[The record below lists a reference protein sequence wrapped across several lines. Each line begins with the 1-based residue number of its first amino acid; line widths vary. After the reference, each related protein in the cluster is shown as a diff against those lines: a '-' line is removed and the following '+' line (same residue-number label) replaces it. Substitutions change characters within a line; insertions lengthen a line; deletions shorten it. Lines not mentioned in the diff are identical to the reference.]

1 MDPNSPQ
8 WPPDLPLIVR
18 FLIVVR
24 GIVSDLSRRSDGTV
38 NRCLL
43 DLFDPKTPASAEPK
57 DGVSSTDTTIEES
70 RHRKLWFRLFTPSSS
85 SSSAP
90 LRLPLIVYFHGGG
103 FFNSEPNSF
112 AFDALCRQLSKKV
125 PAVVVSVSYRRT
137 PEHRCPSPYEDGL
150 DTLKFLDDN
159 AAILP
164 PAADL
169 GRCFVA
175 GDSAGGNIAHHVVV
189 KSCKYKFSRL
199 KIKGLVGIQPFYG
212 GIDRTESEK
221 ALYRAPILNLDR
233 TDWMW
238 KAFLPVGSD
247 RDHEAS
253 NVSGPNKIDISE
265 LDFPETL
272 VVVGGYDPL
281 KDRERSYCDWLRSC
295 GKQVKS
301 VFYPNAFH
309 GFYGFPE
316 SQIPDTALL
325 ISEVRDFI
333 EKCK

>member
-1 MDPNSPQ
+1 MA
-8 WPPDLPLIVR
+8 LGLR
-18 FLIVVR
+18 KLR
-24 GIVSDLSRRSDGTV
+24 AG
-38 NRCLL
+38 
-43 DLFDPKTPASAEPK
+43 PASAEPK
-57 DGVSSTDTTIEES
+57 DSVCSTDTTVEES
-70 RHRKLWFRLFTPSSS
+70 RHRKLWFRLFTASSS
-85 SSSAP
+85 DDEAA

-103 FFNSEPNSF
+103 FFNSAPNSF
-112 AFDALCRQLSKKV
+112 AFDALCSQFSKKV
-125 PAVVVSVSYRRT
+125 PAFVVSVSYRRT

-159 AAILP
+159 TAVLP
-164 PAADL
+164 PATDL
-169 GRCFVA
+169 GR
-175 GDSAGGNIAHHVVV
+175 
-189 KSCKYKFSRL
+189 SCKYKFSRL

-212 GIDRTESEK
+212 GVDRTESEK
-221 ALYRAPILNLDR
+221 TLYRAPILNLDQ

-238 KAFLPVGSD
+238 KAFLPVESD

-253 NVSGPNKIDISE
+253 NVNGPNQIDISG

-281 KDRERSYCDWLRSC
+281 KGWQRSYCDWLRSC

-316 SQIPDTALL
+316 SQIPD
-325 ISEVRDFI
+325 S
-333 EKCK
+333 